1 MTAVQ
6 LDENE
11 FFRQATLRI
20 CSSLNV
26 GTALARFM
34 EYLKSFVPVSGM
46 CLGLYDDEI
55 KSMRS
60 IATAGEE
67 KHKPRDIVEFSGD
80 VWQKI
85 RAKEGTYG
93 PLFVVNDVVHHGGEP
108 FEVEFMDRM
117 FRSRDLS
124 VIFME
129 LKLEEQRLGMF
140 MPYAV
145 GTKRFKIEHVRLLS
159 LIHDPLALAMSNIL
173 RHQDVVNL
181 KDMLADD
188 NRFFQQQLLELSGD
202 QIVGAET
209 GLMGVIEM
217 VHQVAPLDSPVMLL
231 GETGVGKE
239 VIANT
244 IHNSSRRSR
253 GPFIKVNC
261 GAIPMDL
268 MDSELFGHEKG
279 AFTGAIER
287 TRGRFERAD
296 GGTIF
301 LDEIGDLSLAA
312 QVRLLRVLQTKEF
325 DRVGGSQTLH
335 ADVRVISA
343 TNKNLAE
350 LVTSN
355 KFREDLYYRLNV
367 YPITIPPLRHRKED
381 IPVLLRH
388 FFDRK
393 SRELRIHPPTPLTD
407 EALKQLTSYHWPGN
421 VRELENWVERAIIQ
435 SQGQFK
441 MPLTTKVPAESDIY
455 EPEADFSRE
464 FDETMTSLENAT
476 KMHISQALKRCNG
489 KVEGPNGA
497 AVLLK
502 MNPSTLW
509 SKMRKLGIHPRD
521 FRAKQS

>member
-1 MTAVQ
+1 
-6 LDENE
+6 
-11 FFRQATLRI
+11 
-20 CSSLNV
+20 
-26 GTALARFM
+26 
-34 EYLKSFVPVSGM
+34 
-46 CLGLYDDEI
+46 
-55 KSMRS
+55 
-60 IATAGEE
+60 
-67 KHKPRDIVEFSGD
+67 
-80 VWQKI
+80 
-85 RAKEGTYG
+85 
-93 PLFVVNDVVHHGGEP
+93 
-108 FEVEFMDRM
+108 
-117 FRSRDLS
+117 
-124 VIFME
+124 
-129 LKLEEQRLGMF
+129 
-140 MPYAV
+140 
-145 GTKRFKIEHVRLLS
+145 
-159 LIHDPLALAMSNIL
+159 
-173 RHQDVVNL
+173 
-181 KDMLADD
+181 
-188 NRFFQQQLLELSGD
+188 
-202 QIVGAET
+202 
-209 GLMGVIEM
+209 
-217 VHQVAPLDSPVMLL
+217 
-231 GETGVGKE
+231 
-239 VIANT
+239 
-244 IHNSSRRSR
+244 
-253 GPFIKVNC
+253 
-261 GAIPMDL
+261 
-268 MDSELFGHEKG
+268 
-279 AFTGAIER
+279 
-287 TRGRFERAD
+287 
-296 GGTIF
+296 